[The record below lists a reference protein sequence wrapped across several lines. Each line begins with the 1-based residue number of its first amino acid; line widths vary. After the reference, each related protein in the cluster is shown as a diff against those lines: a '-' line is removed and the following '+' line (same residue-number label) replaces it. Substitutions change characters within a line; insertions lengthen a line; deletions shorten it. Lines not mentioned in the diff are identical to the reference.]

1 MGPTL
6 LSCVWP
12 WCISRRL
19 AWLGCFM
26 IRFYVP
32 VTQASRF
39 LPASVN
45 YPAHLGFIQKI
56 PVCLGQHPAMAAP
69 RARRSVHLFC
79 PAPPPSPPPPTPGAG
94 CPGQERKH
102 RPVSGRGASR
112 SGRVPRTAL
121 AVRRSLP
128 SCRHLAFQALL
139 RCFIAS
145 FQALAGADVV
155 PAAARSSW
163 LLASQMRDL
172 SPLDSWAGFGKRAC
186 WGVSAFCRLFFFA

>member
-1 MGPTL
+1 MTTFLGSLRGLSKLRRVQSPEHRLGEATPLSCCINIIIVIITWGLGPTL

-26 IRFYVP
+26 IRFYGP

-45 YPAHLGFIQKI
+45 YPAHLGFVQKI

-79 PAPPPSPPPPTPGAG
+79 PAPPPSPHP
-94 CPGQERKH
+94 
-102 RPVSGRGASR
+102 RPRE
-112 SGRVPRTAL
+112 
-121 AVRRSLP
+121 
-128 SCRHLAFQALL
+128 Q
-139 RCFIAS
+139 
-145 FQALAGADVV
+145 
-155 PAAARSSW
+155 AARGRRGSTGRC
-163 LLASQMRDL
+163 LGEGPRAVDVCREPL
-172 SPLDSWAGFGKRAC
+172 SL
-186 WGVSAFCRLFFFA
+186 